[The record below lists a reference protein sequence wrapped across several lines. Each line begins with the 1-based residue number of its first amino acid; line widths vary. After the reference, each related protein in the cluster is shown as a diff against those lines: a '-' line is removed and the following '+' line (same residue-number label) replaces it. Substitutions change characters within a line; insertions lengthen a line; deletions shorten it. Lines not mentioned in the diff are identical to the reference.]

1 MTGLSITKKLIGA
14 FGLVFAFISFF
25 GLFILYS
32 FNGLSS
38 ERSNVRDWL
47 DSNVTVSKIARN
59 INDLQRTVHIRTTA
73 NNSNRKLEQETQI
86 KNIDSAFENYQQ
98 VIDKGDYDDPAER
111 QRDQNILDNEVKL
124 WQDYKNQLAK
134 IEPFILAND
143 REKMIAILNNDVE
156 KSFEAINNAMN
167 NDVEECAK
175 GLTDAVDTSEK
186 TFENFTQLVHILG
199 ILIALILIF
208 VVGILYILA
217 RDINHSVK
225 QIVSVTEKAANG
237 DLSHEINTDATDEF
251 GTIADQFNSVIKNTR
266 KALEKVQIAAEQ
278 VSNSAEMMKSGVNQ
292 TGELLQNVALSVTS
306 ANENAADQEEAIKD
320 TEERAR
326 RMKKSVDQSIFAMK
340 AGLESVR
347 QTAEHAGVGNEKAN
361 LTVKQMNE
369 IAKSVAESAKIV
381 QELGENSKEIG
392 SIVEVI
398 SGIADQTNLLALNAA
413 IEAARAGEQGR
424 GFAVVAD
431 EVRKLAEGSQESV
444 QKIGT
449 IINKIQITTDK
460 AVETMNKGHQLVQEG
475 RQNVEST
482 GSSFHEIVN
491 MIQVAEENST
501 QVMQIINSLQEPID
515 DIVNRTEK
523 IAKMSDEISKTM
535 QTISIATAE
544 QAENV
549 VEISD
554 KSSSLTDLS
563 QNMKKTVHEF
573 RL

>member
-292 TGELLQNVALSVTS
+292 TGELLQNQLLLLMKML
-306 ANENAADQEEAIKD
+306 QIK
-320 TEERAR
+320 
-326 RMKKSVDQSIFAMK
+326 KK
-340 AGLESVR
+340 R
-347 QTAEHAGVGNEKAN
+347 
-361 LTVKQMNE
+361 
-369 IAKSVAESAKIV
+369 
-381 QELGENSKEIG
+381 
-392 SIVEVI
+392 
-398 SGIADQTNLLALNAA
+398 
-413 IEAARAGEQGR
+413 
-424 GFAVVAD
+424 
-431 EVRKLAEGSQESV
+431 
-444 QKIGT
+444 
-449 IINKIQITTDK
+449 
-460 AVETMNKGHQLVQEG
+460 
-475 RQNVEST
+475 
-482 GSSFHEIVN
+482 
-491 MIQVAEENST
+491 
-501 QVMQIINSLQEPID
+501 
-515 DIVNRTEK
+515 
-523 IAKMSDEISKTM
+523 
-535 QTISIATAE
+535 
-544 QAENV
+544 
-549 VEISD
+549 
-554 KSSSLTDLS
+554 
-563 QNMKKTVHEF
+563 
-573 RL
+573 